1 MAPIDVR
8 RSVRRRT
15 IALLAD
21 AMRLYER
28 LGFLRCP
35 EFDLRAKDVFGAPP
49 GWDTNGPAYR
59 YDV

>member
-1 MAPIDVR
+1 MY
-8 RSVRRRT
+8 T

-21 AMRLYER
+21 AMWLYEP

-35 EFDLRAKDVFGAPP
+35 ELDLRAKDVFGAPP
-49 GWDTNGPAYR
+49 GWDMDGPADR